1 MYDRSM
7 SLTLFRSL
15 PTVYFTVYNNDNRQT
30 AGLRRLRTE
39 GGRSG
44 PKPHQ
49 PVPGLLWWWIRP
61 V

>member
-1 MYDRSM
+1 MIGAL

-30 AGLRRLRTE
+30 AGLRRLRNE

-44 PKPHQ
+44 TQPHQ